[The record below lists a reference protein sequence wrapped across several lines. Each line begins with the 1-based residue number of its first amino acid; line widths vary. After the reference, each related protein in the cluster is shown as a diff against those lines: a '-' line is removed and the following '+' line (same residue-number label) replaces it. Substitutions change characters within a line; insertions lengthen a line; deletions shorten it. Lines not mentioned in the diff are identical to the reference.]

1 MIIKEE
7 VAFYTLKTLIWHT
20 QCAHYIHFKIVFK
33 IDLWKYIW
41 YRINY
46 ASLEWT
52 VLMYVYMELSTVIK
66 VMNIPIT
73 SKSFPRPLCNTYI
86 TLLHSLP
93 LQATT
98 VFYYYILVCIFQNF
112 KQMGSYHMYSLCMA
126 STQHNNFEFILLL
139 IIQSSINSSFPFIA
153 E

>member
-1 MIIKEE
+1 
-7 VAFYTLKTLIWHT
+7 
-20 QCAHYIHFKIVFK
+20 
-33 IDLWKYIW
+33 
-41 YRINY
+41 
-46 ASLEWT
+46 
-52 VLMYVYMELSTVIK
+52 MELSTVIK

-98 VFYYYILVCIFQNF
+98 VFYYYIIVCIFQNF